1 MNKFLDSKEN
11 VALRR
16 WESETWKFG
25 FTKWVDKGL
34 ITPWKIRKA
43 SSIRCDEWLMLETSA
58 SQIFHSCN
66 ATFIDSFN
74 QIVLLQDRLRQRDIP
89 KGIFVF
95 ALIIYGT
102 YARVNHDI

>member
-43 SSIRCDEWLMLETSA
+43 SSIRCDEGLMLETSA

-66 ATFIDSFN
+66 ATFIDSF
-74 QIVLLQDRLRQRDIP
+74 V
-89 KGIFVF
+89 
-95 ALIIYGT
+95 
-102 YARVNHDI
+102 